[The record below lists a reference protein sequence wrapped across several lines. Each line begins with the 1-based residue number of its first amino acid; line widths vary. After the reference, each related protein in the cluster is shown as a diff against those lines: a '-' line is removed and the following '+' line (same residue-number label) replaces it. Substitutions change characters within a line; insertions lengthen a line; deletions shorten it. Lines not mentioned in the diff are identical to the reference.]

1 MSTWR
6 YEMAGWGLFVIS
18 ALAFLAA
25 AIRAGDGL
33 AVAGSLFFLFA
44 CFAFLIPLLRQ
55 PRG

>member
-33 AVAGSLFFLFA
+33 AITGSLFFLFA

-55 PRG
+55 RRG